1 MIGASFK
8 ATILAIVS
16 QLGLHILATCAT
28 FKRFLTRYA
37 RIRLAKKLW
46 SLVPM
51 RSVRIEIVI
60 VTIILLSFAIAG
72 YFYPQ
77 MPERMASHWNAR
89 AEVDGYMSKFWGLF
103 LMPFISLGLS
113 ALLLVIPKID
123 PLKANIEKFKRY
135 YYGFVIL
142 LLIFLFYLYLLTIL
156 WNLGLRFNFI
166 QLLVPAF
173 GVLFYF
179 CGVLIGK
186 AKRNWFIGIRT
197 PWTLSNEK
205 VWDKTHFIG
214 GRLFK
219 AAGLVA
225 LLGVFF
231 QNHAILFVIVPV
243 ILVSLFTIVY
253 SYFEYQKE
261 KATQQ

>member
-1 MIGASFK
+1 
-8 ATILAIVS
+8 
-16 QLGLHILATCAT
+16 
-28 FKRFLTRYA
+28 
-37 RIRLAKKLW
+37 
-46 SLVPM
+46 M
-51 RSVRIEIVI
+51 RSVRIEMVI

-77 MPERMASHWNAR
+77 MPERMASHWNAMGD
-89 AEVDGYMSKFWGLF
+89 VDGYMSKFWGLF
-103 LMPFISLGLS
+103 LVPFISLGLS

-135 YYGFVIL
+135 YYGFVSL
-142 LLIFLFYLYLLTIL
+142 LLIFLLYIYLLTIL
-156 WNLGLRFNFI
+156 WNLGLRFNMV
-166 QLLVPAF
+166 QLLAPAL

-179 CGVLIGK
+179 CGVLIEK
-186 AKRNWFIGIRT
+186 AKRNYFIGIRT

-205 VWDKTHFIG
+205 VWDKTHLIG

-219 AAGLVA
+219 TVGLVA

-231 QNHAILFVIVPV
+231 QKYAIFFVLVPV
-243 ILVSLFTIVY
+243 VLVSLFTIVY

-261 KATQQ
+261 RATQQ

>member
-1 MIGASFK
+1 
-8 ATILAIVS
+8 
-16 QLGLHILATCAT
+16 
-28 FKRFLTRYA
+28 
-37 RIRLAKKLW
+37 
-46 SLVPM
+46 M
-51 RSVRIEIVI
+51 RSVRIEMVI
-60 VTIILLSFAIAG
+60 VTIILLLSFAIAG

-77 MPERMASHWNAR
+77 MPERMASHWNASGD
-89 AEVDGYMSKFWGLF
+89 VDGYMSKFWGLF

-113 ALLLVIPKID
+113 ALLIMIPKID

-135 YYGFVIL
+135 YYGFVSL
-142 LLIFLFYLYLLTIL
+142 LLIFLLYIYLLTIL
-156 WNLGLRFNFI
+156 WNLGLRFNMV
-166 QLLVPAF
+166 QLLAPAL

-205 VWDKTHFIG
+205 VWDKTHLIG

-219 AAGLVA
+219 AVGLVA

-231 QNHAILFVIVPV
+231 PSYAILFVLIPV

-261 KATQQ
+261 RATQQ

>member
-1 MIGASFK
+1 
-8 ATILAIVS
+8 
-16 QLGLHILATCAT
+16 
-28 FKRFLTRYA
+28 
-37 RIRLAKKLW
+37 
-46 SLVPM
+46 M

-89 AEVDGYMSKFWGLF
+89 GEVDGYMSKFWGLF

-113 ALLLVIPKID
+113 AFLVMIPKID
-123 PLKANIEKFKRY
+123 PLKANIEKFKKY
-135 YYGFVIL
+135 YYGFMIL
-142 LLIFLFYLYLLTIL
+142 LLIFLLYLYLLTIL
-156 WNLGLRFNFI
+156 WNLGLGFNML
-166 QLLVPAF
+166 QLLAPAF
-173 GVLFYF
+173 GILYYF
-179 CGVLIGK
+179 CGVLIEK
-186 AKRNWFIGIRT
+186 AKRNYFIGIRT
-197 PWTLSNEK
+197 PWTLSSEK

-231 QNHAILFVIVPV
+231 PSYAILFVLIPV

-253 SYFEYQKE
+253 SYFEYQRE
-261 KATQQ
+261 RATQQ